1 MMKEAKVKGEEQ
13 TKLRYIM
20 MAVADAETI
29 QVENQE
35 VDDEVVRMAIRQKRD
50 AAEYR
55 KELEKEGQLESV
67 RDQLRFGKTLE
78 FLLENAKVK

>member
-1 MMKEAKVKGEEQ
+1 
-13 TKLRYIM
+13 
-20 MAVADAETI
+20 
-29 QVENQE
+29 
-35 VDDEVVRMAIRQKRD
+35 MAIRQKRD

-78 FLLENAKVK
+78 FLLENAKIK